1 VTAFPTRRMS
11 LTFGR
16 NTLMQ
21 QILSDPRA
29 ARRSLAAYIRDIS
42 PSPLLSAAAERSL
55 AERIGTGDSEA
66 RDRMVRANLRLV
78 VNVARAYTG
87 KGLPLEDLIAE
98 GNLGLMRA
106 AELFDPTRGHRFSTY
121 AVYWIKQSIRRALTN
136 TSRTVRLPSY
146 ILGVLAKWQR
156 VATELREELGR
167 APTEEEVAG
176 RLGLAG
182 RKLKIVREAIR
193 VSAGAVQEGALG
205 EAEPLSE
212 VAWRADT
219 SPEDRLVRSEQV
231 SRALGLLGRMDSRS
245 ADVLRLRFGLSGEEP
260 KTRREVGERFG
271 LTRERVRQIE
281 GLALAELRE
290 RLRA

>member
-1 VTAFPTRRMS
+1 MPQ
-11 LTFGR
+11 
-16 NTLMQ
+16 TL
-21 QILSDPRA
+21 SEPRA
-29 ARRSLAAYIRDIS
+29 ARRTLAAYIRDIS
-42 PSPLLSAAAERSL
+42 PSPLLSAAAERRL

-106 AELFDPTRGHRFSTY
+106 AELFDPSRGHRFSTY

-156 VATELREELGR
+156 VASEIREELGR
-167 APTEEEVAG
+167 PAAEDEIAR
-176 RLGLAG
+176 RLGLSG
-182 RKLKIVREAIR
+182 KKLKIVREAIR

-205 EAEPLSE
+205 ESEPLSE
-212 VAWRADT
+212 VAWPTDGG
-219 SPEDRLVRSEQV
+219 PEERLAKAEQV
-231 SRALGLLGRMDSRS
+231 SRALGVIGRMDARS
-245 ADVLRLRFGLSGEEP
+245 ADVLRLRFGLSGEAP
-260 KTRREVGERFG
+260 MTRREVGERFG

-281 GLALAELRE
+281 GLALAELRA